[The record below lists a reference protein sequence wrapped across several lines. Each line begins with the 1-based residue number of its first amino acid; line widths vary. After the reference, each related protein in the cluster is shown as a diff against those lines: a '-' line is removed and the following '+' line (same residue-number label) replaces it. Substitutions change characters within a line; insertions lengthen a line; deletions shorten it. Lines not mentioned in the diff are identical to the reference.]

1 MKAALAESRSPQTG
15 PLLSVITVTF
25 NSRNEIEEF
34 VRSLEQQNLDIHA
47 WLVDN
52 ASSDGTPDILMR
64 LAHECR
70 WISVKLNDVNIG
82 LAAANNQPLEALSSR
97 YTAIINPDVVLHPG
111 ALGALVSYLEKHA
124 DVVAVAPVNVA
135 PDGTPHSSFHKRW
148 SLAHLLVWRILPAS
162 ITQQLYKTF
171 RNYDEQDVLFA
182 SGACIVV
189 RTEDFKRIGGYDPEY
204 FLTVEDVCDL
214 CIRLRQGDRSKR
226 VVVTPTAHI
235 THLRS
240 RSAAV
245 VPFVTLW
252 NGARGSVYH
261 FHKHGGLAAGL
272 AAYVIVFSASLLRV
286 LVALPG
292 AAFSTC
298 RRSSA
303 RNNWKVLRQ
312 LVSDNPLL
320 IKNRVRVG

>member
-1 MKAALAESRSPQTG
+1 MITSLADTRSPLSDH
-15 PLLSVITVTF
+15 LLSVITVTF
-25 NSRNEIEEF
+25 NSRNEIEDF
-34 VRSLEQQNLDIHA
+34 VHSFENQNLDIHL
-47 WLVDN
+47 WLIDN
-52 ASSDGTPDILMR
+52 ASSDGTPDALMR
-64 LAHECR
+64 LANEFE
-70 WISVKLNDVNIG
+70 WISVKLNDANVG
-82 LAAANNQPLEALSSR
+82 LAAANNQPLESLSSP

-111 ALGALVSYLEKHA
+111 ALRALVAYLEKNI

-135 PDGTPHSSFHKRW
+135 PDGTPHSSFHKGW
-148 SLAHLLVWRILPAS
+148 SLAHLVVWRILPAS
-162 ITQQLYKTF
+162 ITQRLYKAF
-171 RNYDEQDVLFA
+171 RVYDEQDVLFA

-214 CIRLRQGDRSKR
+214 CIRLRQGDQRKR
-226 VVVTPTAHI
+226 VVVTPTAYI

-252 NGARGSVYH
+252 NGARGSIYH
-261 FHKHGGLAAGL
+261 FHKHEGLAAGV
-272 AAYVIVFSASLLRV
+272 AAYAILFSSSLLRV

-292 AAFSTC
+292 ATFSI
-298 RRSSA
+298 RRRASI
-303 RNNWKVLRQ
+303 RKNWQVLRQ

-320 IKNRVRVG
+320 IKKCER

>member
-1 MKAALAESRSPQTG
+1 MKAFLADTRSAKPDH
-15 PLLSVITVTF
+15 LLSVITVTF
-25 NSRNEIEEF
+25 NSKNEIEDF
-34 VRSLEQQNLDIHA
+34 VRSFENQNLDLNVCLI
-47 WLVDN
+47 DN
-52 ASSDGTPDILMR
+52 ASSDGTPDILMHY
-64 LAHECR
+64 ADEYK
-70 WISVKLNDVNIG
+70 WITVTLNDVNVG
-82 LAAANNQPLEALSSR
+82 LAAANNQPLETLSSP

-111 ALGALVSYLEKHA
+111 ALCALVAYLEMNP
-124 DVVAVAPVNVA
+124 DVVAVAPVNVD
-135 PDGTPHSSFHKRW
+135 PDGRPHSSFHKGW
-148 SLAHLLVWRILPAS
+148 SLAHLLVWRMLPAS
-162 ITQQLYKTF
+162 ITHLMY
-171 RNYDEQDVLFA
+171 RAYRVYDEQDVLFA

-214 CIRLRQGDRSKR
+214 CIRLRQRDRSKR

-272 AAYVIVFSASLLRV
+272 AAYAIVFSSSLLRV
-286 LVALPG
+286 LIALPG

-298 RRSSA
+298 RRSSV
-303 RNNWKVLRQ
+303 RNNWKVLRL

-320 IKNRVRVG
+320 IKNRVRVS

>member
-1 MKAALAESRSPQTG
+1 MKLSLVDTDGSKSDC
-15 PLLSVITVTF
+15 LLSVITVTF
-25 NSRNEIEEF
+25 NSKNEIEDYVLSFE
-34 VRSLEQQNLDIHA
+34 SQNLDNHV
-47 WLVDN
+47 WLIDN
-52 ASSDGTPDILMR
+52 ASSDGTPDMLVR
-64 LAHECR
+64 LADEYK
-70 WISVKLNDVNIG
+70 WISVKLNDTNVG
-82 LAAANNQPLEALSSR
+82 LAAANNQPLEALSSP
-97 YTAIINPDVVLHPG
+97 YVAIINPDVVLHPG
-111 ALGALVSYLEKHA
+111 ALRALIACLENNA
-124 DVVAVAPVNVA
+124 DAVAAAPVNVA

-148 SLAHLLVWRILPAS
+148 SLAHLLVWRVLPAS
-162 ITQQLYKTF
+162 ITQKLYKVF

-182 SGACIVV
+182 SGACIVM
-189 RTEDFKRIGGYDPEY
+189 RTEDFRSIGGYDPEY

-214 CIRLRQGDRSKR
+214 CIRLRQGNRRKR

-252 NGARGSVYH
+252 NGARGSIYH

-272 AAYVIVFSASLLRV
+272 AAYVIVFSSSLLRV
-286 LVALPG
+286 LIALPS
-292 AAFSTC
+292 ATYNN
-298 RRSSA
+298 RRRASL

-320 IKNRVRVG
+320 IKKRVSVR